1 MRTKTFIGTAAVLLS
16 ASSSIAVGQSAYD
29 KAQSVNLAGR
39 QLTLIPAEAAKRLDI
54 ARGPR
59 PDAAAPIIGTYWDC
73 REVRSDSPFAEGIVF
88 ESCGLTI
95 VVCEDEG
102 PCWALD

>member
-1 MRTKTFIGTAAVLLS
+1 LF
-16 ASSSIAVGQSAYD
+16 ASPTIAVGQSAYD
-29 KAQSVNLAGR
+29 GAQSVSLAGR
-39 QLTLIPAEAAKRLDI
+39 QLTLIPTEAVKRLDI
-54 ARGPR
+54 TTGPR
-59 PDAAAPIIGTYWDC
+59 PDAAAPIIGTYWNC
-73 REVRSDSPFAEGIVF
+73 REVEVDSPFAKGVVF